1 MFYVRSVLT
10 QTPILDPDAA
20 KALGLRQIAYLD
32 DLLEAGMSQVRAL
45 KVQAETQMA
54 QDPGYWIN
62 GKREQ
67 AYDRL
72 SRSVR
77 YSIVLQ
83 TRIANGELWAAP
95 PPPEPAARIER
106 QRPTSDAA
114 QESVEAREAREPA
127 ERLADP
133 VERERPEDYRR
144 PIGEMVQIICD
155 GLGVTPDGSLR
166 ADADPEP
173 APAPTPAP
181 SKSPIV
187 DTWIRNNLP
196 QHLWP
201 HDLKP
206 GDLKPNGH
214 DPP

>member
-10 QTPILDPDAA
+10 HTPILDTDAA

-32 DLLEAGMSQVRAL
+32 DLLEAGMSQVGAL

-95 PPPEPAARIER
+95 PPPERAARLDERPAAE
-106 QRPTSDAA
+106 AV
-114 QESVEAREAREPA
+114 VEAAEPREAA
-127 ERLADP
+127 
-133 VERERPEDYRR
+133 
-144 PIGEMVQIICD
+144 
-155 GLGVTPDGSLR
+155 
-166 ADADPEP
+166 EP
-173 APAPTPAP
+173 APAQEPTPAP